1 MSRLHVC
8 SLADMP
14 GYARELRP
22 DRVVTLL
29 QPEWQPPTPPE
40 IDPECHYRVVVNDIT
55 EPSEDQILPTR
66 EHVEGLIAFL
76 EGSRDASL
84 LVHCYAGVSRSTA
97 AALIAMVLDAP
108 GREREAA
115 RALRAAASYAQPNRL
130 IIRHADDILGR
141 RGGLVAALAAMGP
154 AEAVTEAPGL
164 LKLPRN
170 VNLA

>member
-14 GYARELRP
+14 GCVKTLRP
-22 DRVVTLL
+22 DRVITLL
-29 QPEWQPPTPPE
+29 QPEWQPETPSE
-40 IDPECHYRVVVNDIT
+40 LATDHHYRVTLNDIT
-55 EPSEDQILPTR
+55 EPSEGQILPTR
-66 EHVEGLIAFL
+66 AHVEGLIAFL
-76 EGSRDASL
+76 EDNRDASL

-97 AALIAMVLDAP
+97 AALIAMVLDSP

-115 RALRAAASYAQPNRL
+115 RVLRAAAAYAQPNRL

-141 RGGLVAALAAMGP
+141 KGGLVAALAAMGT
-154 AEAVTEAPGL
+154 AEAISETPSL

-170 VNLA
+170 MNHV